1 MILLLSDR
9 HPRLGLALGAA
20 SAISFGAVTT
30 FARLAYEGG
39 SNTLTVVFLRAALA
53 VIEGL
58 LLARLFGQSLR
69 IHRGALVPVLCV
81 GLGLA
86 MISLGYLGS
95 VAYIPVGLAALIFYT
110 FPLMVLAVTA
120 AAEQRLPTGR
130 DGVAFALAFFGLAL
144 ALGPSF
150 ATLDG
155 RGIMLA
161 LLAAIGSTLLFVA
174 GARVTRDV
182 GSMTVTAY
190 ANAVVAV
197 VVGVP
202 VLLGGDFHLP
212 QGHTGWTALIAVA
225 ACYLVGIAAQFPAL
239 RHAGPRATALIF
251 NCEPLVAIVA
261 GALFLGETLSP
272 AQSIG
277 AAMVIAALFAATGTR
292 SGG

>member
-1 MILLLSDR
+1 MTWLLADK
-9 HPRLGLALGAA
+9 HPRLGLALGAT

-30 FARLAYEGG
+30 FARLAYAGG
-39 SNTLTVVFLRAALA
+39 SNTLTVVLLRAALA
-53 VIEGL
+53 VVEGI
-58 LLARLFGQSLR
+58 LLARLFGQPLR
-69 IHRGALVPVLCV
+69 IDPGAIPSVLCV

-95 VAYIPVGLAALIFYT
+95 VAYIPVGLAALLFYT
-110 FPLMVLAVTA
+110 FPLMVLAATA
-120 AAEQRLPTGR
+120 IAERRLPTGR
-130 DGVAFALAFFGLAL
+130 DGLAFALAFLGLAL

-155 RGIMLA
+155 RGIALA
-161 LLAAIGSTLLFVA
+161 LVAATGATLLFVA
-174 GARVTRDV
+174 GARATLDV

-190 ANAVVAV
+190 ANAVVTL

-202 VLLGGDFHLP
+202 VLLTGDFHLP
-212 QGHTGWTALIAVA
+212 EGQTGWAALVAVA

-239 RHAGPRATALIF
+239 RHAGPRTTALIF

-272 AQSIG
+272 AQYLG
-277 AAMVIAALFAATGTR
+277 AAMVIGALFAA
-292 SGG
+292 GGRHAA